1 MANEYYVPAPDIYIP
16 GEGTS
21 STDFIG
27 FSFNGVESSDL
38 GIVRVSASDR
48 YNDILIPN
56 FQDKAAQMP
65 GSDFTLYWES
75 FYSTRSWTVN
85 IAFDELTETQLR
97 RLRQTFSTKKIGKLI
112 FHEKKQISRLN
123 WENLIDNVEN
133 LEDNYI
139 YYTAKVQSP
148 PQLNYI
154 CFDVREEW
162 EYAGTGVGYTGFIDS
177 IIYKYTFNGVTYK
190 GSGSNIKKMIK
201 KFDDDQKEK
210 QEEDREPNPYYPIPF
225 YEFKNERIY
234 KGEGTIQFIAYYPF
248 GMRDVG
254 TTREYDEDGDPRN
267 ERQPGIMLEGSAPD
281 KPSREAAST
290 LYNRGDV
297 PADWRLAIWW
307 NRFNSLEK
315 IELFTKSKEE
325 IVEGEEPILW
335 MHFEPRKPS
344 KQTPGNLTKN
354 GLKYIIINSKSNLLE
369 AAYYKNGEWNYNGQ
383 VYNKNLISGDFFKLP
398 LGKFTIKT
406 TYRKDYSDGGE
417 DGPKGG
423 DYFYYKHLYL

>member
-97 RLRQTFSTKKIGKLI
+97 RLRQAFDTKNIGKLI

-123 WENLIDNVEN
+123 WENSIDKVEN

-162 EYAGTGVGYTGFIDS
+162 TSVGTDVSTLIDS
-177 IIYKYTFNGVTYK
+177 IVYRYTYNNVKYEE
-190 GSGSNIKKMIK
+190 SGSAIKS
-201 KFDDDQKEK
+201 KFKNENK
-210 QEEDREPNPYYPIPF
+210 NEDNPSEYNNPGCKF
-225 YEFKNERIY
+225 YRFVNERIY

-254 TTREYDEDGDPRN
+254 TTREYDKDGDPRN
-267 ERQPGIMLEGSAPD
+267 EKQPGIMLGGSSPD
-281 KPSREAAST
+281 GRSKEASSI
-290 LYNRGDV
+290 LYNRGDL
-297 PADWRLAIWW
+297 PTDWRLAIWW
-307 NRFNSLEK
+307 YRFNFLEK
-315 IELFTKSKEE
+315 IELFIGSSLVGEMHFQLNKEASESKEE
-325 IVEGEEPILW
+325 
-335 MHFEPRKPS
+335 KDA
-344 KQTPGNLTKN
+344 N
-354 GLKYIIINSKSNLLE
+354 GLKYIIINSKSNLVE
-369 AAYYKNGEWNYNGQ
+369 EAYYKNGWNYTGN
-383 VYNKNLISGDFFKLP
+383 VYNINLVGGDFFKIP
-398 LGKFTIKT
+398 NGSSSFTFKT
-406 TYRKDYSDGGE
+406 TYGVDTATATE
-417 DGPKGG
+417 DEPATEGPKGG

>member
-56 FQDKAAQMP
+56 FQDKTAQMP

-97 RLRQTFSTKKIGKLI
+97 RLRQTFSTKNIGKLI
-112 FHEKKQISRLN
+112 FHEKRQISRLN
-123 WENLIDNVEN
+123 WEILPGQEDPIDKVEN

-162 EYAGTGVGYTGFIDS
+162 EDSEATKADLIDS
-177 IIYKYTFNGVTYK
+177 IVYRYTYNNVAYEE
-190 GSGSNIKKMIK
+190 SGSTIKAKT
-201 KFDDDQKEK
+201 FEHAVT
-210 QEEDREPNPYYPIPF
+210 F
-225 YEFKNERIY
+225 YQLVNERIY

-254 TTREYDEDGDPRN
+254 TTREYNEDGDPRN
-267 ERQPGIMLEGSAPD
+267 EKQPGIMLDGSAPNQ
-281 KPSREAAST
+281 PSRSAAST
-290 LYNRGDV
+290 LYNRGDM

-325 IVEGEEPILW
+325 IIEGEDDPILW

-344 KQTPGNLTKN
+344 YQSDGNYDKN

-369 AAYYKNGEWNYNGQ
+369 AAYYKNGEWTYNGQ
-383 VYNKNLISGDFFKLP
+383 VYNKNLVGGDFFKLP

-406 TYRKDYSDGGE
+406 TYGKDYSDGGE